1 MKYKNQHKEKR
12 RKYFGYCFKLVLPK
26 TKTEIKEGTNKIG
39 TNLIK
44 RVKFSQIIIIYSTNC
59 LIMLIKQ
66 LIKYIYKKA
75 QRKIKHRN

>member
-1 MKYKNQHKEKR
+1 M
-12 RKYFGYCFKLVLPK
+12 LPK

-44 RVKFSQIIIIYSTNC
+44 RVKFGQIIIIYSTNC

-66 LIKYIYKKA
+66 LIKNILKKSTKKNKA
-75 QRKIKHRN
+75 